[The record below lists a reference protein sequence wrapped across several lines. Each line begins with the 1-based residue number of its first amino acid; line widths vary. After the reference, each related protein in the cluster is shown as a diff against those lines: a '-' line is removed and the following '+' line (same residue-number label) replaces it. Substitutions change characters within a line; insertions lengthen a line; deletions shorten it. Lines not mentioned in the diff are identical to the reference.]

1 MKIRLLILC
10 WLLSTI
16 LATTFGVLVI
26 SPEYRTL
33 DAILAVGIPVSIFGL
48 VLYTAIVIKQSI
60 DKKIKKIAK
69 ETLGGKHYEY

>member
-48 VLYTAIVIKQSI
+48 VLYTAIGIKQSI